1 MQFCLRG
8 IEIDVALPRSLEE
21 ANRRIDKLALMQQ
34 RLQEELKQ
42 FPPKSLP
49 RKIKGQTIQELTVEL
64 QILKR
69 WRRNANIR
77 LEKLLS
83 ISCPIDSRELQT
95 EAGLIKHLYLEF
107 RRLNRERVVS
117 IEPESTLAMLLS
129 AAQHWLKNHYS
140 TTLSSAELVKG
151 MMEEDQEH
159 ERKQQVRFA
168 EQDREFQQREQNR
181 WQEHILQ
188 QQRRDREESEQQ
200 QTENRQTEIRRRA
213 KQERQRQQQE
223 QALRMQREQEE
234 TQEALNLLSQFA
246 KQAPQ

>member
-21 ANRRIDKLALMQQ
+21 ANRRIDKLASMQQ

-42 FPPKSLP
+42 LPPKSVA

-83 ISCPIDSRELQT
+83 IACPVDSRELQT

-117 IEPESTLAMLLS
+117 IEPESTLSTLLS

-140 TTLSSAELVKG
+140 TTLPAAELVKG
-151 MMEEDQEH
+151 IMEEDQEH

-168 EQDREFQQREQNR
+168 DQDREFQQREQIR

-188 QQRRDREESEQQ
+188 QQQLRRDREASERQS
-200 QTENRQTEIRRRA
+200 QTEIRRA

-223 QALRMQREQEE
+223 QVLRMQREQEE

-246 KQAPQ
+246 KQTPQ

>member
-21 ANRRIDKLALMQQ
+21 ANRRIDKLASMQQ

-42 FPPKSLP
+42 LPPKSVA

-83 ISCPIDSRELQT
+83 IACPVDSRELQT

-117 IEPESTLAMLLS
+117 IEPESTLSTLLS

-140 TTLSSAELVKG
+140 TTLPAAELVKG
-151 MMEEDQEH
+151 SMSANSKSDLLIKTGSFNSGNKFAGRNISSSSSSFAAIEKQVSVNH
-159 ERKQQVRFA
+159 KRKF
-168 EQDREFQQREQNR
+168 DGQNR
-181 WQEHILQ
+181 NASANSKS
-188 QQRRDREESEQQ
+188 RRCECNA
-200 QTENRQTEIRRRA
+200 NRRKPRRR
-213 KQERQRQQQE
+213 
-223 QALRMQREQEE
+223 
-234 TQEALNLLSQFA
+234 
-246 KQAPQ
+246 